1 MISAIK
7 KNLFILLLLTI
18 SSLTFPAFCQSTTDS
33 YEKLWSFIEDSSVS
47 AKIKLNYLDTYIEKA
62 QKNSHLVHEFKA
74 LNEKRFYLNNDEA
87 LHTANEMY
95 ALAVQNSSDSLTA
108 KAVAT
113 KALIYYVNRD
123 FSQALKYAIQAEDL
137 NIKTGNSYHLN
148 LLRISIGN
156 IYFHTR
162 HYQKAKE
169 YFLKANNYYK
179 TKKDYNHI
187 QGLASSLYSLNKV
200 YWQLNEIDSLE
211 MGIITAEALL
221 HQLKP
226 DDRLLETAYIN
237 YAKGGFNYLKKN
249 YREAERYLLQAL
261 PVIKQNE
268 DFTNEYVIYLYLG
281 KAAWQQNKKEKAVAY
296 FSRIQDLFEQ
306 KKFLNYELREAYD
319 YLILYYKDTKR
330 TQKQLEATEQLIAL
344 NRQFEKEQQLL
355 TNTLHYELETK
366 KLKES
371 KESLEQQMH
380 IKTNTYSYLLIAA
393 GILCFVFLG
402 YSLWRSREHKKMRV
416 RFNQLLKMQTKEY
429 KYTVEGEV
437 VHTQT
442 FLVDSTTTLALGKNN
457 VNMYDIEKTP
467 VDEKDELDEVTGSTT
482 DIKEDLSVTELRL
495 LDALDTFERE
505 KGFLKP
511 VKLDDLAL
519 TFNTNRSTLSAL
531 MNKHKGSF
539 VVYLNKL
546 RIKQVIIDLKH
557 QPQLR
562 KLSMQG
568 LGETYGFNNG
578 KTFSAQF
585 KSETGLTPSYFIE
598 QLIIDEREELTKGNV
613 D

>member
-1 MISAIK
+1 MISALK
-7 KNLFILLLLTI
+7 KHLYTVLLLTI
-18 SSLTFPAFCQSTTDS
+18 SSGSLPAFCQSTTDS
-33 YEKLWSFIEDSSVS
+33 YEKLWSFIDGNNLS
-47 AKIKLNYLDTYIEKA
+47 AETKLRYLDVYIEKA
-62 QKNSHLVHEFKA
+62 QKNSHVIHEFKA
-74 LNEKRFYLNNDEA
+74 LNEKRFYLDNDEA

-200 YWQLNEIDSLE
+200 YWQLNERDSLE
-211 MGIITAEALL
+211 WGIKNTEAILP
-221 HQLKP
+221 QLKT

-249 YREAERYLLQAL
+249 YREAELYLLQAL

-296 FSRIQDLFEQ
+296 FSRIKDLFEQ
-306 KKFLNYELREAYD
+306 RKFLNYELREAYD
-319 YLILYYKDTKR
+319 YLILYYKDTKQP
-330 TQKQLEATEQLIAL
+330 QKQLGATEQLIAL

-366 KLKES
+366 KLEES
-371 KESLEQQMH
+371 KESLEQQMY
-380 IKTNTYSYLLIAA
+380 IKTNIYSYLLIAA
-393 GILCFVFLG
+393 GILFFVFLG

-416 RFNQLLKMQTKEY
+416 RFNELLKMQTKEY
-429 KYTVEGEV
+429 KYSVAGEDL
-437 VHTQT
+437 HTKAIT
-442 FLVDSTTTLALGKNN
+442 VDSTTLALGKNN
-457 VNMYDIEKTP
+457 VNTYDIEKTP
-467 VDEKDELDEVTGSTT
+467 VDEKDELDDVTGSTT

-505 KGFLKP
+505 KGFMKP

-546 RIKQVIIDLKH
+546 RIKQVMIDLKH

-598 QLIIDEREELTKGNV
+598 QLIIDEREELKRE
-613 D
+613 